1 MTGLTCGVECVAHD
15 LSCGII
21 KDATRNKPN
30 NRHLRAPQDT
40 VVASYLFAILFRSG
54 TEDETVLW
62 QITRKNSSPN

>member
-21 KDATRNKPN
+21 KDATRDKPN
-30 NRHLRAPQDT
+30 NRRLRAPQNT
-40 VVASYLFAILFRSG
+40 VVVSYLFAILFRSG